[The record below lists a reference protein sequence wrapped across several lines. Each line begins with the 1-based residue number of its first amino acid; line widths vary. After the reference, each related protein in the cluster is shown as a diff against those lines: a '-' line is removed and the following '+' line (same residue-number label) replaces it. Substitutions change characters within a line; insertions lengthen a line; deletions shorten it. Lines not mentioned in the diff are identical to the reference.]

1 MRNIGIMVCQV
12 FTYCLLVVP
21 FRLIFGLRGN
31 IDFKFEKGK
40 KYIFASNH
48 PSPLDPLFVAFC
60 LRFEDF
66 IKIVPIRF
74 VTKDE
79 YLRNIF
85 NKIFLVPLGCISSK
99 PTNGKKV
106 LQIAEDLIKKGETI
120 YFFPTG
126 VLERNPSKS
135 EPRVGAVYLE
145 RNVSDALIV
154 PIKII
159 NSRISVKVI
168 FKPPFRHHTFPDN
181 LQPLANDVMDKI
193 KRKEYTKLY
202 RLPWSK
208 ENNPDGWIEPTTF
221 CQFSC
226 RNCYRG
232 LGEKM
237 RKKNHRD
244 INELKKEIDVLIK
257 QRNIQTLSIAGGEPL
272 MYPNLDELIRYASK
286 KDLKI
291 KVFTN
296 GLLLD
301 EIRLKTLKNLGV
313 TEFIIHIDR
322 HQRKSSSEKKMN
334 LLREKYCKMFRKVRN
349 VNLGFIMP
357 ISREDLG
364 QLDDLTD
371 FFKKNSDVINLV
383 VFTIYKVML
392 PGKKIEPQLK
402 LSLGELSKIVKSK
415 FGLGY
420 CAYLGKIHSEE
431 ISWLFSLCF
440 YSHGKLLGCFDKE
453 MYKNL
458 QDKYYKRKGK
468 YFITIKNRPIPARR
482 LLPWIAKNS
491 VRNIFLKYLRSRKE
505 GLNQQVVLL
514 IDAPEKTEDG
524 WDLCEGFPDAMLH
537 NGQLVPSCLLER
549 VRDKEKILV

>member
-1 MRNIGIMVCQV
+1 
-12 FTYCLLVVP
+12 
-21 FRLIFGLRGN
+21 
-31 IDFKFEKGK
+31 
-40 KYIFASNH
+40 
-48 PSPLDPLFVAFC
+48 
-60 LRFEDF
+60 
-66 IKIVPIRF
+66 
-74 VTKDE
+74 
-79 YLRNIF
+79 
-85 NKIFLVPLGCISSK
+85 
-99 PTNGKKV
+99 
-106 LQIAEDLIKKGETI
+106 
-120 YFFPTG
+120 
-126 VLERNPSKS
+126 
-135 EPRVGAVYLE
+135 
-145 RNVSDALIV
+145 
-154 PIKII
+154 
-159 NSRISVKVI
+159 
-168 FKPPFRHHTFPDN
+168 
-181 LQPLANDVMDKI
+181 
-193 KRKEYTKLY
+193 
-202 RLPWSK
+202 
-208 ENNPDGWIEPTTF
+208 
-221 CQFSC
+221 
-226 RNCYRG
+226 
-232 LGEKM
+232 
-237 RKKNHRD
+237 
-244 INELKKEIDVLIK
+244 
-257 QRNIQTLSIAGGEPL
+257 
-272 MYPNLDELIRYASK
+272 
-286 KDLKI
+286 
-291 KVFTN
+291 
-296 GLLLD
+296 
-301 EIRLKTLKNLGV
+301 
-313 TEFIIHIDR
+313 
-322 HQRKSSSEKKMN
+322 
-334 LLREKYCKMFRKVRN
+334 
-349 VNLGFIMP
+349 MP

-524 WDLCEGFPDAMLH
+524 WDLCEGCPDAMLH